1 MKDNWTKVAD
11 ESLVKDFYENQ
22 STETQQEGFETTLA
36 FGTAGIRGKLGL
48 GEGRLNRFTVSKV
61 ALGLAKFLQSKH
73 TSPVAVIH
81 YDTRHL
87 SPEFAQIIATIL
99 ASNDIKVYL
108 SDTYRTTPDLSY
120 AVRFLEADAGVMITA
135 SHNPKD
141 YNGIK
146 VYSEDGAQLSTEPS
160 AELSDYIND
169 LGDPLNIELP
179 ELNEQQQS
187 NILTVPTDVRT
198 SYFEHIKK
206 LVGDIPKS
214 DLQVVFTSLHGTSVP
229 VVPDILTTLNFNQFN
244 LVEAQCKPDPNF
256 SSVASANPED
266 HKAFDQSIELANQIK
281 ADLLISTDPDADR
294 LGIAERGA
302 DGNIHYFN
310 GNQIGALL
318 LNYRIK
324 ETAHLNN
331 RIMIQSI
338 VSSELAKSLARYHN
352 VEYKEVLTGF
362 KYIAEEI
369 RNMSDDQ
376 NYLLGYEESYGFLA
390 GPFVRDKD
398 AIQIVPLIIKYASE
412 LKNEGRML
420 KDELEDIY
428 QQVGHHNDKLFS
440 HTFEGAKCKAIIDDI
455 MTTYRNNPPRSIN
468 GLDVIAI
475 EDYETGEKVDFQTN
489 QTSSFTLPKAN
500 VLKIYFK
507 EGFIALRPSGTEP
520 KIKLY
525 VSLTHD
531 DFDNIANKINSFIF
545 DK

>member
-1 MKDNWTKVAD
+1 
-11 ESLVKDFYENQ
+11 
-22 STETQQEGFETTLA
+22 
-36 FGTAGIRGKLGL
+36 
-48 GEGRLNRFTVSKV
+48 
-61 ALGLAKFLQSKH
+61 
-73 TSPVAVIH
+73 
-81 YDTRHL
+81 
-87 SPEFAQIIATIL
+87 
-99 ASNDIKVYL
+99 
-108 SDTYRTTPDLSY
+108 
-120 AVRFLEADAGVMITA
+120 
-135 SHNPKD
+135 
-141 YNGIK
+141 
-146 VYSEDGAQLSTEPS
+146 
-160 AELSDYIND
+160 
-169 LGDPLNIELP
+169 
-179 ELNEQQQS
+179 
-187 NILTVPTDVRT
+187 
-198 SYFEHIKK
+198 
-206 LVGDIPKS
+206 
-214 DLQVVFTSLHGTSVP
+214 
-229 VVPDILTTLNFNQFN
+229 
-244 LVEAQCKPDPNF
+244 
-256 SSVASANPED
+256 
-266 HKAFDQSIELANQIK
+266 
-281 ADLLISTDPDADR
+281 
-294 LGIAERGA
+294 
-302 DGNIHYFN
+302 
-310 GNQIGALL
+310 
-318 LNYRIK
+318 
-324 ETAHLNN
+324 
-331 RIMIQSI
+331 MIQSI

-440 HTFEGAKCKAIIDDI
+440 HTFEGAKGKAIIDDI

-489 QTSSFTLPKAN
+489 QTSSITLPKAN